1 MTGPPWDGHRSGTAS
16 SEPEVGPSRP
26 GSLAERTEGRTG
38 PWGSAPVWP
47 GCTLCLR
54 LALPG
59 PHRCSS
65 QGCRR
70 RPLPPAPAV
79 CKEARWGQGAL
90 LRVQL
95 ALPRRLLAAL
105 LLCVLSTETPPVPS
119 VSRAR
124 MFGSGPR
131 AAGRLALSAQWC
143 EHVLGRILTCIWGRG
158 TGRPPRLSLG
168 GCGSGSV
175 PPSQATLPGGGQQ
188 GACSGE
194 NRPVGLGGAPGVTG
208 SSVFS
213 LCKFKPVA
221 GRRQSL
227 CKRSLYVG
235 ESLIGRLQRRA
246 FAQVPMRRGQKPRGR
261 FQGCS
266 LRRGGGGAGGL
277 DQQGG
282 QRGSRPKSQHVEN
295 LLRVIKAT
303 F

>member
-158 TGRPPRLSLG
+158 TGRSHQAEPEWLWLRLCPAITGHPPRRRTA
-168 GCGSGSV
+168 GCLFWGKPTSG
-175 PPSQATLPGGGQQ
+175 P
-188 GACSGE
+188 
-194 NRPVGLGGAPGVTG
+194 RGGARRYRIISFLAVQIQA
-208 SSVFS
+208 
-213 LCKFKPVA
+213 CCRAAAKP
-221 GRRQSL
+221 L
-227 CKRSLYVG
+227 
-235 ESLIGRLQRRA
+235 
-246 FAQVPMRRGQKPRGR
+246 
-261 FQGCS
+261 
-266 LRRGGGGAGGL
+266 
-277 DQQGG
+277 
-282 QRGSRPKSQHVEN
+282 
-295 LLRVIKAT
+295 
-303 F
+303 

>member
-1 MTGPPWDGHRSGTAS
+1 MRLGGWRCLPSGVNTS
-16 SEPEVGPSRP
+16 S
-26 GSLAERTEGRTG
+26 
-38 PWGSAPVWP
+38 
-47 GCTLCLR
+47 
-54 LALPG
+54 
-59 PHRCSS
+59 
-65 QGCRR
+65 
-70 RPLPPAPAV
+70 
-79 CKEARWGQGAL
+79 
-90 LRVQL
+90 
-95 ALPRRLLAAL
+95 AA
-105 LLCVLSTETPPVPS
+105 
-119 VSRAR
+119 
-124 MFGSGPR
+124 SGP
-131 AAGRLALSAQWC
+131 ASGAG
-143 EHVLGRILTCIWGRG
+143 GPGG
-158 TGRPPRLSLG
+158 PPRLSLG

-246 FAQVPMRRGQKPRGR
+246 FAQVLMRRGQKTRGR
-261 FQGCS
+261 FQGTGCS
-266 LRRGGGGAGGL
+266 LGRGVGGAGGL

-282 QRGSRPKSQHVEN
+282 PKSQHVKN
-295 LLRVIKAT
+295 LLRVIKST